1 MTSARRRERLGL
13 ALLVAVATVLFDRQ
27 GTLDLQISGWFF
39 DQGRFPADSRA
50 LVRLA
55 YQGLPWALGLLSL
68 MALGVC
74 SLACCRPVAVP
85 RWLWRRGAAWLLC
98 LLLGVGALVHAA
110 LKDQWGRP
118 RPVDVQAFAG
128 GQPYV
133 PALQPSSLC
142 ARNCSF
148 VSGHAAGGFALMA
161 LGLFGAPRTRRCWW
175 WIGLWV
181 GGVMGAVRVAQGR
194 HFASDIVF
202 SLAAIWL
209 TCLLLRE
216 AWLLVLLWRRRRR
229 LGEGGRVRLVAW
241 GKRQR

>member
-1 MTSARRRERLGL
+1 MNSTRRRERLAL
-13 ALLVAVATVLFDRQ
+13 ALLMALATVLFDRQ
-27 GTLDLQISGWFF
+27 GVLDLHISAWFYA
-39 DQGRFPADSRA
+39 QGRFPADGRTV
-50 LVRLA
+50 VRLA

-68 MALGVC
+68 LALGVC
-74 SLACCRPVAVP
+74 SLAACRHAAVP

-98 LLLGVGALVHAA
+98 LLLGVGALVHAG

-128 GQPYV
+128 RQPYV

-161 LGLFGAPRTRRCWW
+161 LGLFGAPRTRRRWW
-175 WIGLWV
+175 WAGLWV
-181 GGVMGAVRVAQGR
+181 GGVMGLVRVAQGR

-216 AWLLVLLWRRRRR
+216 TWLWVLLWRRRQRLAGRR
-229 LGEGGRVRLVAW
+229 RPRAVGLGTGS
-241 GKRQR
+241 